1 MEEIFTRRTITVTM
15 PTESDTRVKAV
26 DTCFRIV
33 DLLTELEEPTIEEIA
48 TEVGL
53 STTAVHNHLKSLEE
67 IGYVTRRDG
76 SYQTSLKFLEMGGL
90 LRSENE
96 LFKKG
101 REPID
106 SLADETGELANLMVE
121 ENGSGVHIY
130 LSKGEN
136 AVVFDTYTGRRYPLH
151 NNALGK
157 SILSQLSRERAEAIV
172 DRSELTPTTDNT
184 ITDRD
189 ELWQEL
195 ERIRDQG
202 VAFDDEERI
211 DGLRC
216 VAAPVVVDDRVLGSI
231 SVSGPASRI
240 KGELFREQLPE
251 KVERTADIISININY
266 QH

>member
-1 MEEIFTRRTITVTM
+1 M
-15 PTESDTRVKAV
+15 PTESSTRVKAV

-33 DLLTELEEPTIEEIA
+33 DLLTELDEPTIEQIAAEID
-48 TEVGL
+48 L

-67 IGYVTRRDG
+67 IGYVTKQDG
-76 SYQTSLKFLEMGGL
+76 SYQASLKFLEMGGL
-90 LRSENE
+90 LRSEYE
-96 LFKKG
+96 LFRKG

-106 SLADETGELANLMVE
+106 SLADETGELSNLMIE

-157 SILSQLSRERAEAIV
+157 SILSHLTRDRAEAII
-172 DRSELTPTTDNT
+172 DRSTLTPTTDNT

-195 ERIRDQG
+195 EAIRERG

-216 VAAPVVVDDRVLGSI
+216 VAAPVIVDDRVLGSI

-240 KGELFREQLPE
+240 KGDLFREALPE